1 MHHHYDYKYWF
12 GNIKVVGHPQ
22 PPLSLGSG
30 GGFYLPA
37 NAKQDQAKVEIHSVD
52 DEFKHLV
59 SEASLKKPFATI
71 V

>member
-1 MHHHYDYKYWF
+1 M
-12 GNIKVVGHPQ
+12 
-22 PPLSLGSG
+22 SLGSG
-30 GGFYLPA
+30 GGLYLPA